1 MFQASPSLSI
11 LLLRG
16 RGQREGG
23 KERKKNMVPVELT
36 EERAE
41 LVREVLV
48 SYLSDL
54 RVEIA
59 YTQRK
64 ELRDFLRKR
73 GESLEGLL
81 QLIEKKLAEGGRE
94 MIGIDRLRKVDV
106 LQGLTD
112 WELKIASHFLKEENV
127 PEGIT
132 LFQEGQKA
140 DRLFILEQGEV
151 SLQFPRGEPYNLPGP
166 GRILG
171 WSFLIPPHRYT
182 ASAETSTASKLLVME
197 SPDFYYLIHK
207 EPRMGVKV
215 MSNLAQVVASRLSQ
229 WMTR

>member
-1 MFQASPSLSI
+1 
-11 LLLRG
+11 
-16 RGQREGG
+16 
-23 KERKKNMVPVELT
+23 MVPVELT

-54 RVEIA
+54 RVEIV

-112 WELKIASHFLKEENV
+112 WELKIASHFLKEENI
-127 PEGIT
+127 PEGVT

-140 DRLFILEQGEV
+140 DRLFILEQGEI
-151 SLQFPRGEPYNLPGP
+151 SLQFPRSEPYNLAGP

-182 ASAETSTASKLLVME
+182 ASAETSAASKLLVME